1 MGGEWVVIYLFISE
15 LMVSHGKRRGGGG
28 VTAPLSSLF
37 DVFAFTASERSLIP
51 SGHNR
56 GGGMARKSISICAN

>member
-1 MGGEWVVIYLFISE
+1 MWVVIYLFITE
-15 LMVSHGKRRGGGG
+15 LMVSHGKKGGK
-28 VTAPLSSLF
+28 TAPLSSLF